1 MRIRDGS
8 SDVCSSELDPL
19 NIHGEP
25 LKSVGQFAR
34 YRLAIEA
41 AHLLEIGE
49 LRHFHAVAPDFPA
62 KTPSAKRWR
71 FPVIFDKA
79 DVVEQRINPDFRK
92 AAEIQLLQVRRG
104 RSEERRVGKECV
116 SRCRSRGSPYH

>member
-1 MRIRDGS
+1 MRISDWS
-8 SDVCSSELDPL
+8 SDVCSSD
-19 NIHGEP
+19 
-25 LKSVGQFAR
+25 
-34 YRLAIEA
+34 
-41 AHLLEIGE
+41 

-104 RSEERRVGKECV
+104 WLHDHLILVIMLQAIGIFAIASIGRAAAWLDIGAVPLVRTQRSQRRDRKSVV
-116 SRCRSRGSPYH
+116 